1 MPPASTTGRETPTDM
16 TAPPGA
22 EVAFAGSTVPPAL
35 MERWR
40 ELTVNAPLGDLDPTL
55 GRVTEDL
62 TPGALADVPEGV
74 VALGDPIARG
84 GMGEVRRGTQHRL
97 RREVAVKRALRETAA
112 AGRGAMLREAW
123 VAASLEHP
131 NILPIHTLSREGDE
145 PLIVMKRV
153 EGRVWSDILEDE
165 RDPDAPGFRVS
176 RPSVSGMGDRWVAPL
191 QVLIEVCRAVHFAHT
206 RGVLH
211 LDIKPDNVMVGEHGE
226 VVLLDWGL
234 ATAFDQR
241 IAPSFLRPRESI
253 EAVCGTPGY
262 LSPEQAEGIGSA
274 LTPTTDVYLLGA
286 VLYEVLTG
294 QLLHPGPVVKSL
306 LSSHRAE
313 PPVLGDDVPA
323 ELREL
328 TLRALARDPRDRFPD
343 VASFRQALE
352 AFLAHRPA
360 LALTARGD
368 GLLAALLASPQFS
381 GEDDDLSAEVSIDA
395 CRFAYQQALR
405 LWPESRTAS
414 AGLARLSE
422 WLLNRAEAR
431 IDANGGRAALDD
443 HPAPG
448 PELRQRLAALEQA
461 SVDDGHRLVR
471 LRALSADEDVETYRR
486 VRIGLAAGGGALWLL
501 WNLCAGWLD
510 RSGILPLTHA
520 ALLANV
526 CLAALSFGLF
536 MALGGHRSLLS
547 TAVNRRALTVI
558 LATFGQTFVL
568 WTGAWLLDVPPRSA
582 AALAGAAYLLAA
594 LAVAAILDAR
604 TWWVSLLMLVPAM
617 GGALM
622 PATPTRAAWSQGE
635 VIWARAAWAWC
646 ATGIQTALCGA
657 RWP

>member
-22 EVAFAGSTVPPAL
+22 NVAFAGSTVPPAL

-40 ELTVNAPLGDLDPTL
+40 ELTVNAALGDLDPTL

-62 TPGALADVPEGV
+62 TPGALEDVPEGV

-234 ATAFDQR
+234 ATAFDPR

-274 LTPTTDVYLLGA
+274 LSPATDVYLLGA
-286 VLYEVLTG
+286 VLYEVVTG

-328 TLRALARDPRDRFPD
+328 TARALARDPRERFPD
-343 VASFRQALE
+343 VASFRLALE
-352 AFLAHRPA
+352 AFLTHRPA

-368 GLLAALLASPQFS
+368 GLLAALLALPDASL
-381 GEDDDLSAEVSIDA
+381 EDDDLSAEVSIDA

-405 LWPESRTAS
+405 LWPESRS
-414 AGLARLSE
+414 AGVGLARLSE
-422 WLLNRAEAR
+422 WLLGRAEAR
-431 IDANGGRAALDD
+431 IDATVGRAALDD

-448 PELRQRLAALEQA
+448 PDLRQRLAALEQA
-461 SVDDGHRLVR
+461 TVDDGQRLAR
-471 LRALSADEDVETYRR
+471 LRALSVDEDVDTHRR
-486 VRIGLAAGGGALWLL
+486 VRIGLAAGGGALWLV

-510 RSGILPLTHA
+510 RSGVMPLTHGALLGNVCVA
-520 ALLANV
+520 ALG
-526 CLAALSFGLF
+526 FGLF

-547 TAVNRRALTVI
+547 TAVNRRAITVI

-568 WTGAWLLDVPPRSA
+568 WAGAWLLDVPPRSA

-604 TWWVSLLMLVPAM
+604 TWWVSLLMLVPAV

-622 PATPTRAAWSQGE
+622 PAYTFEWTALLGPLGGAGLAYLWWQPTRAE
-635 VIWARAAWAWC
+635 E
-646 ATGIQTALCGA
+646 AT
-657 RWP
+657 